1 MRKDREGLT
10 MKDLMMERSIQL
22 FAQKGFK
29 ETSIQDIVNEL
40 NVTKGTF
47 YYYLKRNRSRA
58 VPFRFAFRYRDARH
72 IRNDKLELFLV
83 SAGWRKIRSR
93 SCGYFL

>member
-22 FAQKGFK
+22 FARKGFK

-40 NVTKGTF
+40 DVDHTGTIDF
-47 YYYLKRNRSRA
+47 DGETDIY
-58 VPFRFAFRYRDARH
+58 PP
-72 IRNDKLELFLV
+72 
-83 SAGWRKIRSR
+83 
-93 SCGYFL
+93 

>member
-1 MRKDREGLT
+1 

-47 YYYLKRNRSRA
+47 YYYFKS
-58 VPFRFAFRYRDARH
+58 
-72 IRNDKLELFLV
+72 KQELLMD
-83 SAGWRKIRSR
+83 IH
-93 SCGYFL
+93 LQ